1 MYRFTCSF
9 KKEGNDVVIGRM
21 NFFLFPILVKIYS
34 RTSVARTRLF
44 ELALESLGKNPVAAD
59 IIICR
64 IIWDGFL
71 FFFYILIMVC
81 CVYSLES
88 PRWGNSHEN
97 TQHTFMFKKIER
109 YPYNASWPGAMIIT
123 HYSLAWTTH
132 LEHIFMVIKVFT
144 PLKFNC
150 SWWSLI

>member
-71 FFFYILIMVC
+71 FFFLYIDNGMLCVLI
-81 CVYSLES
+81 
-88 PRWGNSHEN
+88 R
-97 TQHTFMFKKIER
+97 I
-109 YPYNASWPGAMIIT
+109 ASMRQF
-123 HYSLAWTTH
+123 S
-132 LEHIFMVIKVFT
+132 
-144 PLKFNC
+144 
-150 SWWSLI
+150 